1 MWCLCVL
8 PVRSLGEACRTH
20 GLQGASPRQVRF
32 PRAASWLVQI
42 VAAVAA
48 STQRVRTVPVCRG
61 MRVGLYRHHDGSRM
75 KMPAVQSTGT
85 ILVSAAVLFAT
96 CLAGP
101 VDAQESSTP
110 ARLALFPSDVVSPGT
125 LQLQAG
131 TSYANT
137 SADETFRIGG
147 MVLRYGVGPVELQAE
162 PGSYVVRRGGEPYR
176 GLEDLTFGMKTTLFR
191 SAGGMVQVSGQ
202 GTLTVPTGAAEVT
215 SGDPNIT
222 LSTMADLAIADGLFF
237 STSLDWLSPH
247 FAGDESWTVGLFPA
261 MAVPFLTPQ
270 PGRRRFLG
278 SAAGSGKNTAWQS
291 YSGAPGF
298 RRRTGDAPWV
308 ASRILL
314 RGLRPSNRTS
324 PLPARPKISTP
335 CAPPSAK
342 LRADST

>member
-1 MWCLCVL
+1 
-8 PVRSLGEACRTH
+8 
-20 GLQGASPRQVRF
+20 
-32 PRAASWLVQI
+32 
-42 VAAVAA
+42 
-48 STQRVRTVPVCRG
+48 
-61 MRVGLYRHHDGSRM
+61 M

-137 SADETFRIGG
+137 SADETLRIGG

-247 FAGDESWTVGLFPA
+247 FAGDENWTVGLFPA
-261 MAVPFLTPQ
+261 MAVPFFS
-270 PGRRRFLG
+270 GGAALG
-278 SAAGSGKNTAWQS
+278 WSGHLEDGS
-291 YSGAPGF
+291 
-298 RRRTGDAPWV
+298 
-308 ASRILL
+308 L
-314 RGLRPSNRTS
+314 
-324 PLPARPKISTP
+324 
-335 CAPPSAK
+335 
-342 LRADST
+342 DSTLLAALFVELNRGTALEMSAGRSLEKRDVFIGVRVFRLLYSK